1 MTHAPGD
8 DRRGALPEGPGR
20 AGGLGDGGL
29 PPPPRQL
36 HLAGR
41 DPGGVAADRRPPH
54 HPGLLQQPAP
64 GGAHRGPPQR
74 APPAGE
80 GGGGGGAPGGAAP
93 KGEEVGADTG
103 MFATGVDRSVLEAA
117 GLEPIRAHH
126 GSMSK
131 VSRLEMEGA
140 LKAGRL
146 PALVA
151 TSSLELGIDV
161 GEVDLVVH
169 LQSPKSVSSGLQRV
183 GRSGHLVGQTSVG
196 RIFPTH
202 AEDVMEAAAVARG
215 MRRGEIEETHT
226 PENPLDILAQHV
238 VSLVGTEDWAYD
250 DLYRLVRGAYPFRNL
265 SPDAFRGVVEMLA
278 GRYPER
284 VSRYLQARLSWDRVH
299 DRLAALPGTRLLA
312 SRQRGHHPGPG
323 GLQHGPPGPAD
334 EGGGAGRGVRLRVPP
349 GGHLPARLPGV
360 AGGGD
365 HRRPGGGGAGPG
377 RDPAHALLA
386 GRRPLAPLRPGE
398 AHRGLPAPGGG
409 AAGPPGPGGPGPPA
423 PADRGG
429 AGGPPPQR
437 PARPGRPLLRV
448 PLPGSAGWTATPSC
462 RW

>member
-1 MTHAPGD
+1 MRTRPVTIVEAPYRKALDVGVVSVTED
-8 DRRGALPEGPGR
+8 FRHLPGSSIWPAVIPEVSQLIDSHRTTLVFCNNRR
-20 AGGLGDGGL
+20 
-29 PPPPRQL
+29 
-36 HLAGR
+36 LAER
-41 DPGGVAADRRPPH
+41 TADRLNERR
-54 HPGLLQQPAP
+54 LLEKV
-64 GGAHRGPPQR
+64 
-74 APPAGE
+74 GE
-80 GGGGGGAPGGAAP
+80 GAVPLAARR

-151 TSSLELGIDV
+151 TASLELGIDV

-202 AEDVMEAAAVARG
+202 AEDVMEAAAVVRG

-250 DLYRLVRGAYPFRNL
+250 DLYRLARGAYPFRNL

-312 SRQRGHHPGPG
+312 VGSGGTIPDRGAYSMVLPDRRTKVGE
-323 GLQHGPPGPAD
+323 LD
-334 EGGGAGRGVRLRVPP
+334 EEFVFES
-349 GGHLPARLPGV
+349 
-360 AGGGD
+360 
-365 HRRPGGGGAGPG
+365 RPGDTFLLGSQVWRVAEITDDRVVAEPAPGEIPRMPFWRGDAPWRPYDLGKRIGAF
-377 RDPAHALLA
+377 RRRVVELLA
-386 GRRPLAPLRPGE
+386 PLAPADLARLRQLTAAELADLPG
-398 AHRGLPAPGGG
+398 ATRTT
-409 AAGPPGPGGPGPPA
+409 
-423 PADRGG
+423 R
-429 AGGPPPQR
+429 PPPCWR
-437 PARPGRPLLRV
+437 TSA
-448 PLPGSAGWTATPSC
+448 GSAGWTATPPC